1 VELTKLCAKKGITD
15 TFLYGENEE
24 LTPSNPFLEH
34 QQKESA
40 TDLALQELQVNNLDV
55 VNRHFENQYLIFRT

>member
-1 VELTKLCAKKGITD
+1 MSLSQINFFFNEGITD

-40 TDLALQELQVNNLDV
+40 TDLALQELQVN
-55 VNRHFENQYLIFRT
+55 Y